1 MTREQFLNGVSFRP
15 IGRTYKGDWTYKY
28 DGQAIIRESR
38 SSIDERVLTY
48 SHHNNVTKVG
58 RVAVEGFTYIFNKKV
73 KVKVRFEDM
82 IEFKEEA

>member
-1 MTREQFLNGVSFRP
+1 MTREQFLNGASFRP
-15 IGRTYKGDWTYKY
+15 IGGTYKGDWTYKY

-48 SHHNNVTKVG
+48 SLHNNVTKVG